1 MTAAELFR
9 EGRLDDAISA
19 QVEAVKSAPTDLGKR
34 TFLFELYAFAGD
46 LERAERQL
54 KFIESQSTE
63 LSLATGA
70 FRQCI
75 EAELARRKVFAG
87 EGEPHFI
94 AEPPAAVRRHAEA
107 LRLLNEDRV
116 DDARTKLAE
125 AKAEYPAAS
134 GQANG
139 IVFGEFRDADDLLA
153 PVIEFYD
160 GPMYCWAPLA
170 QIRSFSLTAPKTPRD
185 LLWNVC
191 ELTLDD
197 DTVRS
202 GVMPVLYPNS
212 HESDDDAIRLG
223 RQTDWVGYENG
234 PTFGQG
240 MRTFLMDGEERG
252 MLELNEIVFRT
263 SSTAPDA

>member
-1 MTAAELFR
+1 MTAKELFR
-9 EGRLDDAISA
+9 AGRLDDAVAA
-19 QVEAVKSAPTDLGKR
+19 QVEAVKAAPTDLGLR

-63 LSLATGA
+63 LMLATGA
-70 FRQCI
+70 FRQCL

-94 AEPPAAVRRHAEA
+94 NEPTEPARHHAEA
-107 LRLLNEDRV
+107 LRLLNADRS
-116 DDARTKLAE
+116 DDAQRLIAE
-125 AKAEYPAAS
+125 AAS
-134 GQANG
+134 SRESITGMADGQP
-139 IVFGEFRDADDLLA
+139 FGDFRDADDLLA

-160 GPMYCWAPLA
+160 GPMYCWIPLT
-170 QIRSFSLTAPKTPRD
+170 QVRSFSLTAPKTPRD

-202 GVMPVLYPNS
+202 GVMPVLYANS

-223 RQTDWVGYENG
+223 RQTDWVGFENG
-234 PTFGQG
+234 PAFGQG
-240 MRTFLMDGEERG
+240 MRTFLVDGEERG
-252 MLELNEIVFRT
+252 MLEFKEVILKRE
-263 SSTAPDA
+263 